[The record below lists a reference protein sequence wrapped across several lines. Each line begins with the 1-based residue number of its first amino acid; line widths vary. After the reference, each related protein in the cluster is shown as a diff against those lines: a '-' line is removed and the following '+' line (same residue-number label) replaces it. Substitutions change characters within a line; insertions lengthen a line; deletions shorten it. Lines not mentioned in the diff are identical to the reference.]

1 MGQRAYLLARLGE
14 EYSAEVLTTTLTLT
28 HFLILKFII
37 SKIVS
42 SFGLVYYLLNL
53 IKASILKSLGA

>member
-1 MGQRAYLLARLGE
+1 
-14 EYSAEVLTTTLTLT
+14 VLTTTLTLT
-28 HFLILKFII
+28 HFLILKF
-37 SKIVS
+37 IVS